1 MAAQIFNII
10 APVLVCVLIG
20 FVWVRRGRPFDTGMV
35 SSLVM
40 YIGAPCL
47 IVATLSEVSLSPA
60 ALLEVAGLYGAV
72 LVLTA
77 LAALAVIRLSGVSP
91 RVYFTAMTFPNVGNM
106 GLPLCLLAFGEQGL
120 VLGLAWFMLNSIGH
134 FSLGVVVVSGQSFLR
149 ELFTN
154 PVVVSVGLAVLMV
167 VTGWRLPAWLFNT
180 VELIGGMT
188 IPMMLITLGVSLGQL
203 QVSGLGRATGFALL
217 RLLMGFA
224 VGFLVC
230 ELLAVEGALRGVV
243 LIQSSMPVAV
253 FNYLFAQR
261 YQQGPQ
267 EVAGMVVVSTAL
279 AFVLL
284 PVLLGYVLRT

>member
-1 MAAQIFNII
+1 MVAQIFGII

-47 IVATLSEVSLSPA
+47 IVATLSAVSLSQA
-60 ALLEVAGLYGAV
+60 ALLEVAALYGAV

-77 LAALAVIRLSGVSP
+77 LAALAVIRLSGVSL

-154 PVVVSVGLAVLMV
+154 PVVVSVAIAVLMV

-203 QVSGLGRATGFALL
+203 QVAGLGRATGFALL
-217 RLLMGFA
+217 RLLMGFG

-230 ELLAVEGALRGVV
+230 ELFAVEGALRGVV

-261 YQQGPQ
+261 YRQGPQ

-284 PVLLGYVLRT
+284 PVLLGYVLRG